1 MQERCQSATAR
12 KYAAG
17 RDSGEKTRA
26 GLSALRHGKP
36 TGTKIRATPIRSG
49 NIVSSSPVTADNAR
63 VRLFHASLVWPLL
76 LEPLTIEGSEG
87 HHWEVFEARQDSH
100 PWRRIDDE
108 FTDDPSQFKE
118 RHYREFVSFLPYV
131 QRFLYGEGRSR
142 HDAPND
148 PPGNSPMH
156 VFRRKDISRLRLTLR
171 QGESQIELRIVH
183 LDLYFF
189 EDLNLLQLN
198 LEVRGDDL
206 PLDTVREILFRFGRA
221 YPSGWEEGGEGLH
234 NVFLAEWL
242 DADGQVVA
250 RSDAEKREKYL
261 GYVCRH
267 RSPCISEHWASLL
280 RPLVLA
286 HSDEPGDLRYRL
298 IEYQRMPVMAF
309 LAVDRPRTLEREDWV
324 RIGLAATLHPDETLP
339 INEPMVV
346 EFEQRFCHDRFW
358 TDSER
363 GPNTRFICTGNVL
376 TVVGDAAQPFFI
388 DGERGV
394 LAQFRHQY
402 FLVFLIAHLHRAAL
416 LLFSE
421 VLVDAVNDLDI
432 RNDSSV
438 RRFKRR
444 IRANFETFLRFTHR
458 YWFHELSE
466 RPHVQAIYRMCS
478 NHLRNDALYDEVR
491 DEIKEMSHYLDS
503 DSQRRQSNTVV
514 RLTVITI
521 LGLIATVTTGYFGMN
536 IIPFGDGSILERTL
550 HGLIATVAFIVLVL
564 FAVARSKRLS
574 DFLEALSDE
583 RLSFAGKM
591 RALWS
596 VLGGKER

>member
-1 MQERCQSATAR
+1 M
-12 KYAAG
+12 
-17 RDSGEKTRA
+17 
-26 GLSALRHGKP
+26 
-36 TGTKIRATPIRSG
+36 
-49 NIVSSSPVTADNAR
+49 SSSADIQTPGH
-63 VRLFHASLVWPLL
+63 VQLFHASLVWPLQ
-76 LEPLTIEGSEG
+76 LEPLAADASEG
-87 HHWEVFEARQDSH
+87 RHWEVFEATQDSH
-100 PWRRIDDE
+100 PWRLIDDE
-108 FTDDPSQFKE
+108 FTDDPGQFKE

-142 HDAPND
+142 KSSPDD

-156 VFRRKDISRLRLTLR
+156 VFRRKDIAKLRLTLR
-171 QGESQIELRIVH
+171 KGQEPVELHIVH

-189 EDLNLLQLN
+189 HDLDLVQLN
-198 LEVRGDDL
+198 LEVRGSDL
-206 PLDTVREILFRFGRA
+206 PLAKVRDILFRFGRA

-234 NVFLAEWL
+234 NVYLAEWI
-242 DADGQVVA
+242 DNDDQVIA
-250 RSDAEKREKYL
+250 RSDTDRRKKYL
-261 GYVCRH
+261 EYVSQH

-280 RPLVLA
+280 RPLALA

-298 IEYQRMPVMAF
+298 IEYQRMPVTAF
-309 LAVDRPRTLEREDWV
+309 LAINQPRSLQREDWI
-324 RIGLAATLHPDETLP
+324 RIGLATMLHPDENLP
-339 INEPMVV
+339 INEPAVI
-346 EFEQRFCHDRFW
+346 EFEKRFCQDRFW
-358 TDSER
+358 TDSEA
-363 GPNTRFICTGNVL
+363 GPNTRFMCTGNAF
-376 TVVGDAAQPFFI
+376 TVVGDNASPFFM
-388 DGERGV
+388 DADRGV

-416 LLFSE
+416 LVFSE

-432 RNDSSV
+432 RNDNSV

-466 RPHVQAIYRMCS
+466 RPHVQAMYRLCS
-478 NHLRNDALYDEVR
+478 NHLRNDGMYDNVR

-536 IIPFGDGSILERTL
+536 IIAFGEGAWFERAL
-550 HGLIATVAFIVLVL
+550 HGLVATSVFIGLIL

-583 RLSFAGKM
+583 RLTLAGKF
-591 RALWS
+591 RTLW
-596 VLGGKER
+596 VVVGNKER